1 MSKINWKSAGLTLAG
16 FAVMVL
22 SKIIDD
28 KSRSNELAEMK
39 EEITRDVTENLSNQL
54 KES

>member
-1 MSKINWKSAGLTLAG
+1 MKKINWKSAGLTVAGLLA
-16 FAVMVL
+16 VIV

-28 KSRSNELAEMK
+28 KTRENELAEMK
-39 EEITRDVTENLSNQL
+39 EEITNDLIQRQNQV